1 MNILMVNWTW
11 HPSGGDWTYV
21 ENMSNLYEKAGHKVI
36 PFAMH
41 HPDNYPNAYESY
53 FIKNRDYR
61 QLNDGKWWKGAEIAT
76 ESIYSFEAMKL
87 IKKLLLEV
95 KIDLA
100 HLNIIHR
107 YQTPAII
114 KVLKKANIPIVWTLH
129 DYTIL
134 CPEGTFVSNGKIC
147 EACKGGQFHQVIL
160 NKCKKQ
166 SLLASTLACVDNYI
180 NEYLDYYSL
189 VDYYICP
196 SKFLH
201 QKFLNYGFNPD
212 KLHQLYHSYTLSQ
225 IPEIPAKETN
235 VDEKYIVFIG
245 RLEKIKGIHTLL
257 EAMKECP
264 SIPLKIIGDGTEME
278 KLKAFADQNQLH
290 HVSFLGKM
298 DKTQLWPILLS
309 ASFMVFPS
317 ECLEILGFSIIEAML
332 CNKAVIGSNIGAIP
346 ETIIDGQTGLLFEP
360 GNVKMLAEKIQSL
373 YNDEK
378 LSINMGMTAG
388 NYIREL
394 THPEKY
400 YEDLKKIIPV
410 LN

>member
-1 MNILMVNWTW
+1 MNILMINWTW

-21 ENMSNLYEKAGHKVI
+21 ENISNLYEQAGHQVI

-41 HPDNYPNAYESY
+41 HPDNYPNTYESY

-61 QLNDGKWWKGAEIAT
+61 QLNDGKWWKGAEIAA
-76 ESIYSFEAMKL
+76 ESIYSFEAIKL
-87 IKKLLLEV
+87 LKKLLLEV

-100 HLNIIHR
+100 HLNIIHH

-134 CPEGTFVSNGKIC
+134 CPEGTFISNGKIC
-147 EACKGGQFHQVIL
+147 EACKGGKFHQVIL

-166 SLLASTLACVDNYI
+166 SLLASTLASVDNYI

-196 SKFLH
+196 SKFIH
-201 QKFLNYGFNPD
+201 QKFLDYGFNPD

-225 IPEIPAKETN
+225 IPEIPSKEPN
-235 VDEKYIVFIG
+235 IDKKYIVFIG

-264 SIPLKIIGDGTEME
+264 NIPLKIIGDGTEMD
-278 KLKAFADQNQLH
+278 KLKAFADQNALH
-290 HVSFLGKM
+290 QVSFLGKM
-298 DKTQLWPILLS
+298 DKTQLWPILHS

-360 GNVKMLAEKIQSL
+360 GNIKMLAEKIQSL

-400 YEDLKKIIPV
+400 YEYLKKIIPV